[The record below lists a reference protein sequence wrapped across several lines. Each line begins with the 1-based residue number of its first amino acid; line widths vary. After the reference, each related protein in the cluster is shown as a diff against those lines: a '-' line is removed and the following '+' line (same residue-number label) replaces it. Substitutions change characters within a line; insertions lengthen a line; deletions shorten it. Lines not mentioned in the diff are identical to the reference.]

1 MALLFDF
8 DVLLFTIFHYLLLI
22 RENEV
27 GITQV
32 GSKASLLTTICNR
45 LMEWNHVF
53 DGNED

>member
-8 DVLLFTIFHYLLLI
+8 DVLLFTII

-32 GSKASLLTTICNR
+32 GSKASLLTIICNR